1 MKKTCKIIL
10 VDDHSLFRNGLR
22 GLLAAHPGYEV
33 VGEAAS
39 GEEFLTML
47 PALAADVAFM
57 DIAMPG
63 MAGDEATVQAL
74 GLQPDLKIITLS
86 MYGEE
91 VYYTRMKTAGAK
103 GFLLKDSDFSEVI
116 EAIDTVSAGGSYIC
130 HELLVQ
136 LTGRL
141 HTPQRAQSLLDGGE
155 ELSSREQEILVMVC
169 RGLSNQ
175 EIADELFISKRTVD
189 KRRDARTRPTWSST
203 PSSGDWWRFNRPQ
216 QRDAGIGQAAAF
228 HFTPPS
234 FKTQLSRRNV
244 SAPRLGGGNHGAAA
258 GSPTGGAYTAT

>member
-1 MKKTCKIIL
+1 MEKTCKIIL

-39 GEEFLTML
+39 GEEFLAML

-91 VYYTRMKTAGAK
+91 VYYTRMMTAGAK

-155 ELSSREQEILVMVC
+155 ELSSREQET
-169 RGLSNQ
+169 ST
-175 EIADELFISKRTVD
+175 APTSS

-228 HFTPPS
+228 HFTSPS
-234 FKTQLSRRNV
+234 FKAQLFRRNV
-244 SAPRLGGGNHGAAA
+244 SAPRLGGGHGAAA
-258 GSPTGGAYTAT
+258 GSPTGGTYTAT